1 MREIT
6 KEMIKLYDI
15 KKLGYDF
22 MGYTFRNINELSFHH
37 LIVPHRDCKREGLGE
52 GYLLWNGAILKQDSS
67 HEYLHTIERIDREVF
82 LQITKEMVDENNK
95 RKIDIENL
103 KRIRELLLYFEEKYK
118 DIENKQGKKLIKQKY
133 ITQRINFDKK

>member
-6 KEMIKLYDI
+6 KEMIKLYNI

-52 GYLLWNGAILKQDSS
+52 RYLLRHGAILKQDTS

-103 KRIRELLLYFEEKYK
+103 KRVRELLLYFEEKYK

>member
-6 KEMIKLYDI
+6 KEMIKLYNI

-52 GYLLWNGAILKQDSS
+52 GYLLWNGVILKQDTS

-103 KRIRELLLYFEEKYK
+103 KRVRELLLYFEEKYK

>member
-1 MREIT
+1 
-6 KEMIKLYDI
+6 MIKLYDI

-52 GYLLWNGAILKQDSS
+52 GYLLWNGAILKQDTS
-67 HEYLHTIERIDREVF
+67 HEYLHMIERIDREVF

>member
-6 KEMIKLYDI
+6 KEMIKLYNI

-52 GYLLWNGAILKQDSS
+52 GYLLWNGAILKQDTS

-103 KRIRELLLYFEEKYK
+103 KRVRELLLYFEEKYK
-118 DIENKQGKKLIKQKY
+118 DIENKQGKKLI
-133 ITQRINFDKK
+133 TQRINFDKK

>member
-52 GYLLWNGAILKQDSS
+52 GYLLWNGAILKQDTS

>member
-6 KEMIKLYDI
+6 KEMIKLYNI

-37 LIVPHRDCKREGLGE
+37 LIVPHRDCKREGLGD
-52 GYLLWNGAILKQDSS
+52 GYLFWNGAILRQDTS
-67 HEYLHTIERIDREVF
+67 HEYLHTIERVDREIF
-82 LQITKEMVDENNK
+82 LQITKEMIDENNK

-103 KRIRELLLYFEEKYK
+103 KRIRVLLLYFEEKYK

>member
-6 KEMIKLYDI
+6 KEMIKLYNI

-52 GYLLWNGAILKQDSS
+52 GYLLWNGAILKQDTS

-133 ITQRINFDKK
+133 IAQRINFDKK

>member
-1 MREIT
+1 
-6 KEMIKLYDI
+6 MIKLYDI
-15 KKLGYDF
+15 KKLDYDF

-52 GYLLWNGAILKQDSS
+52 GYLLWNGAILKQDTS

-82 LQITKEMVDENNK
+82 LQITKEMIDENNK

>member
-52 GYLLWNGAILKQDSS
+52 GYLLWNGAILKQDTS

-118 DIENKQGKKLIKQKY
+118 DIENKQGKRLIKQKY

>member
-52 GYLLWNGAILKQDSS
+52 GYLLWNGAILKQETS

>member
-6 KEMIKLYDI
+6 KEMIMLYNI

-52 GYLLWNGAILKQDSS
+52 GYLLWNGAILKQDTS

-103 KRIRELLLYFEEKYK
+103 KRVRELLLYFEEKYK

>member
-37 LIVPHRDCKREGLGE
+37 LIVPKRECKAQGLGD
-52 GYLLWNGAILKQDSS
+52 GYLFWNGAILKQDTS
-67 HEYLHTIERIDREVF
+67 HDYLHIIERIDRKRFEK
-82 LQITKEMVDENNK
+82 ITEILIYENQMRKLDKESL
-95 RKIDIENL
+95 I
-103 KRIRELLLYFEEKYK
+103 RIRELLLSFEERYKYEETK
-118 DIENKQGKKLIKQKY
+118 GGRRLIKSQY
-133 ITQRINFDKK
+133 MEERINLY